1 MTETILPSRCPRCR
15 RALLGAER
23 WCIVHGEFNDLLPH
37 VETHSLSFFAPSRAP
52 LSARKTL
59 EAKPA
64 RKVLPALVQPCT
76 VYEAHRW
83 SIGEPDGPVAMG
95 RCECG
100 ATREFYNAHP
110 DDREGT
116 EWGRRHGR
124 RG

>member
-1 MTETILPSRCPRCR
+1 MTEFVSSRCPKCR
-15 RALLGAER
+15 RVLLGAER
-23 WCIVHGEFNDLLPH
+23 WCIVHGTFNDLLP
-37 VETHSLSFFAPSRAP
+37 VGVASETLADYHSVAP

-59 EAKPA
+59 EAKPP
-64 RKVLPALVQPCT
+64 RKVLSTVAPRCT
-76 VYEAHRW
+76 RFDAHRW
-83 SIGEPDGPVAMG
+83 SIAEPDGPVATG
-95 RCECG
+95 QCECG